1 MARIKAWVGPF
12 LEALEDT
19 GMVTESCRRA
29 GIGRTTAY
37 EHRQRDEGFA
47 LAWHEVEERAI
58 ERMERE
64 AYRRAVEGVEKPLVS
79 GGQLVT
85 TCTEYSDGLMTI
97 LLKAHRPEKYRDN
110 VKVEHGGTVNVE
122 LIPVAVDRGRQVAQ
136 LLANTRA
143 VLPPGGT
150 NGNGNGSHG

>member
-12 LEALEDT
+12 LDALEDT
-19 GMVTESCRRA
+19 GMVTEACRRA
-29 GIGRTTAY
+29 GVGRSTAY
-37 EHRQRDEGFA
+37 EHRQRDEDFA

-64 AYRRAVEGVEKPLVS
+64 AYRRAVEGVQKPLVS
-79 GGQLVT
+79 AGQLVT

-110 VKVEHGGTVNVE
+110 VKVEHAGSVENVNTSIVLDGALAKE
-122 LIPVAVDRGRQVAQ
+122 ARD
-136 LLANTRA
+136 LLRRA
-143 VLPPGGT
+143 AASSGD
-150 NGNGNGSHG
+150 

>member
-1 MARIKAWVGPF
+1 MARIKRWVGPF

-19 GMVTESCRRA
+19 GMVTEACRRA
-29 GIGRTTAY
+29 GVGRTTAY
-37 EHRQRDEGFA
+37 VHRQHDEDFA

-85 TCTEYSDGLMTI
+85 TCTEYSDGLMTT

-110 VKVEHGGTVNVE
+110 YKIEHSGKVEHTVTE
-122 LIPVAVDRGRQVAQ
+122 LEALDDDALIRRLSEA
-136 LLANTRA
+136 
-143 VLPPGGT
+143 
-150 NGNGNGSHG
+150 GS